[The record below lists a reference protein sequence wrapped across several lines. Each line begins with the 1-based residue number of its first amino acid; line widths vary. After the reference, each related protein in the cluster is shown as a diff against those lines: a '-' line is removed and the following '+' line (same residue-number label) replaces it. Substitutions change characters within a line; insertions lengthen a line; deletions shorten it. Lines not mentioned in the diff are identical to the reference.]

1 MRVHWF
7 HLMPY
12 QDLPSDFSER
22 CHSVWVDPPSELYDP
37 VAGHRMYN
45 EYLDELDRKSVV

>member
-1 MRVHWF
+1 MKFHWF

-12 QDLPSDFSER
+12 QDLPPDFSATYP
-22 CHSVWVDPPSELYDP
+22 SVWVDPPSKLYDP

-45 EYLDELDRKSVV
+45 EYMDEL